1 MDMKERLKDN
11 LNYSKR
17 LCELL
22 NENCVDSIT
31 YTAIASSDDIG
42 VRQLL
47 DKTGLHYN
55 EIFYKDEIKDQY
67 NLSELV
73 NVIYTT
79 LGTGKFKYVYPTEK
93 EKAIFCD
100 LKEYGWNIY
109 LDKGELHID
118 DGIAVEDI
126 LVSEITSEFI
136 KLEVNEK
143 FYDYKAMIITKDNI
157 NNDFDIKYIE

>member
-73 NVIYTT
+73 NVVYTT
-79 LGTGKFKYVYPTEK
+79 LETGNFKYVYPTEK
-93 EKAIFCD
+93 AKRIYNL
-100 LKEYGWNIY
+100 LKTNDWDIY
-109 LDKGELHID
+109 LDQEELYID
-118 DGIAVEDI
+118 EGINVEDI
-126 LVSEITSEFI
+126 LRGKITKDFV
-136 KLEVNEK
+136 KFEVDEE
-143 FYDYKAMIITKDNI
+143 FYDYKAIVVTKDKD
-157 NNDFDIKYIE
+157 NDFNIEYIK